1 MLLWLLLRELEQMR
15 FWASQLNRKLDL
27 FLFRIFNMLWR
38 HQICPAKCLY
48 SYRDGLPENSGK
60 SIAQEFNNF
69 LYKQMAL
76 KNGFA

>member
-1 MLLWLLLRELEQMR
+1 M
-15 FWASQLNRKLDL
+15 
-27 FLFRIFNMLWR
+27 IWR

-48 SYRDGLPENSGK
+48 SYRDGLPENSDI

-69 LYKQMAL
+69 LYKKMAL